1 MKKFNK
7 ILIGIF
13 TFGILISLFN
23 VTTVLGAD
31 ATIPVVGNTITSQV
45 QAHNRTMFQFQYQTR
60 LTFTSNVN
68 IDVNI
73 DCDSFRIGEKDFEI
87 EIDADGDLEMTM
99 TCREEQ
105 IQLGLQKGSTFRI
118 RERHRYRYEEGFCLQ
133 IQCNGTCDAKLKI
146 QATNENRNGEW
157 AYYDE
162 AEEEWVTVPTTI
174 EDGNLVAETDHFS
187 YWTILLPVADNTLWI
202 YISVGAAVIGVA
214 VIAVVLV
221 IYLKKRK

>member
-1 MKKFNK
+1 MKKINK
-7 ILIGIF
+7 IFIGIF
-13 TFGILISLFN
+13 TFAILVSLFN
-23 VTTVLGAD
+23 VSSVLGAD
-31 ATIPVVGNTITSQV
+31 TSIPVTGNTITSQV

-60 LTFTSNVN
+60 LNFSSNVN
-68 IDVNI
+68 IDLNI

-118 RERHRYRYEEGFCLQ
+118 RERNRYRYEEGFSLQ

-146 QATNENRNGEW
+146 KATNENRNGEW

-174 EDGNLVAETDHFS
+174 EDGNLVAETNHFS
-187 YWTILLPVADNTLWI
+187 YWTILIPEADNTFLI
-202 YISVGAAVIGVA
+202 VISIGAIIGV
-214 VIAVVLV
+214 IAIVSVL
-221 IYLKKRK
+221 YLKKRK

>member
-7 ILIGIF
+7 IFIGIF
-13 TFGILISLFN
+13 TFAILVSLFN
-23 VTTVLGAD
+23 VSSVLGAD
-31 ATIPVVGNTITSQV
+31 ALIPVTGNTITTQV

-60 LTFTSNVN
+60 LNFSSNVN
-68 IDVNI
+68 IDLNL

-118 RERHRYRYEEGFCLQ
+118 RNRNRYRYEEAFCLQ

-162 AEEEWVTVPTTI
+162 AETEWVSVPTTT
-174 EDGNLVAETDHFS
+174 EDGYLVAETDHFS
-187 YWTILLPVADNTLWI
+187 YWTILIPVADNTLWL
-202 YISVGAAVIGVA
+202 YIGVGAAVIGVA